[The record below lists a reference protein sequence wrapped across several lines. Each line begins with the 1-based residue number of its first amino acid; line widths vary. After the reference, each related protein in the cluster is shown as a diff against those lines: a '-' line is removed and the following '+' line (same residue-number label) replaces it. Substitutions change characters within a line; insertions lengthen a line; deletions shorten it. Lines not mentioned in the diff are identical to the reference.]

1 MLNIIWPM
9 FILISLSFSIITGK
23 VDDVTNS
30 IFESSKNAVDLSINL
45 LGIMCLWC
53 GIMNVALKTSFIKHL
68 CKIMHPLIR
77 FLFPDLDKND
87 NNVKNIS
94 MNITANLLGLG
105 NSATPF
111 GLKAMNGLQK
121 INCDKKTLSN
131 SMIMLIVLNTASLQ
145 LIPTTVIAIRTSFN
159 SYNPSKVIVPI
170 WIATLTSIISGIIVT
185 KLLMKKH

>member
-1 MLNIIWPM
+1 MLNIIWPI
-9 FILISLSFSIITGK
+9 FILISFAFAIITGK
-23 VDDVTNS
+23 VDSVTNS
-30 IFESSKNAVDLSINL
+30 IFDSSKNAIDLSISL

-53 GIMNVALKTSFIKHL
+53 GIMNIALKTSFIKHL
-68 CKIMHPLIR
+68 CKILSPIIH

-87 NNVKNIS
+87 ENVENIS

-121 INCDKKTLSN
+121 INPDKKTLSN

-145 LIPTTVIAIRTSFN
+145 LIPTTVMAKNIN
-159 SYNPSKVIVPI
+159 
-170 WIATLTSIISGIIVT
+170 
-185 KLLMKKH
+185 